1 MKIFNIIVF
10 VLALLLL
17 FAYFFVSFI
26 AAVYSFT
33 EGWGISILIVF
44 AALCA
49 FNLLIAVFIR
59 IKFGQKNFNKS
70 LNVFTIVLSVIIILL
85 TMKSMMGVNK
95 EIELFN
101 TIKNFSNQ

>member
-1 MKIFNIIVF
+1 MKILNIIVF

-26 AAVYSFT
+26 AAVYAIS
-33 EGWGISILIVF
+33 EGLGISILIVF
-44 AALCA
+44 ASLCA

-70 LNVFTIVLSVIIILL
+70 LNVVTIVLSVIIILL
-85 TMKSMMGVNK
+85 TMKSIMGVNK